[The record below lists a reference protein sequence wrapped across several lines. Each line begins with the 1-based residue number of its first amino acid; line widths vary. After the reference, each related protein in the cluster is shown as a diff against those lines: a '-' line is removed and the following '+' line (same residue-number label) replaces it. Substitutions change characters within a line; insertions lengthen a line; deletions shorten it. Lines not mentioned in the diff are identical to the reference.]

1 LLLFAAVAALLV
13 ASAPGALAVKRQV
26 RVIAVHY
33 RAHDGTRR
41 RAFVLL
47 PAWYGPKNH
56 PAIPLVISPHGRGVS
71 ARANTRLWRGLPA
84 VGRFAV
90 ISPEGEGRKLGRY
103 SWGSAGQVE
112 DLARMP
118 VIAHLTVP
126 WLHVDSH
133 RIYAFGGSMGG
144 QESLLLLARH
154 PRLLAGV
161 AAFDSVTNMALQYRS
176 FVRIPCSRQC
186 TRTWG
191 GPVGKALRSLARQE
205 IGGPPRTRRVAYASR
220 SPVTYARAIAASC
233 VPLELWWSVKDRIVV
248 NQRYQTGALYRS
260 ILKFRPDAPVTAYVG
275 WWRHSAEMHAEAR
288 LPLALTAFGLLPGRV
303 PTSTPGVRVYPPAD
317 TLNGRP
323 C

>member
-1 LLLFAAVAALLV
+1 LLV
-13 ASAPGALAVKRQV
+13 ASAPSAHAVKRQV
-26 RVIAVHY
+26 RVIAIHY
-33 RAHDGTRR
+33 RAHDGVRR

-47 PAWYGPKNH
+47 PAWYGSKNN

-90 ISPEGEGRKLGRY
+90 ISPEGEGRKLHRY
-103 SWGSAGQVE
+103 SWGSAGQIE

-126 WLHVDSH
+126 WLHVDQH

-144 QESLLLLARH
+144 QEVLLLLARH

-176 FVRIPCSRQC
+176 FMRIPCSRKC
-186 TRTWG
+186 KKVWKGSIGRG
-191 GPVGKALRSLARQE
+191 LRSLARQE
-205 IGGPPRTRRVAYASR
+205 VGGTPRTRRFAYARR
-220 SPVTYARAIAASC
+220 SPLTYARSIAASC
-233 VPLELWWSVKDRIVV
+233 VPLELWWSVKDQIVV
-248 NQRYQTGALYRS
+248 NQRYQTGELYRR
-260 ILKFRPDAPVTAYVG
+260 IVKLRPDAPVTAYVG
-275 WWRHSAEMHAEAR
+275 FWRHSAEMHAESR
-288 LPLALTAFGLLPGRV
+288 LPVALAGLGLLRGHPR
-303 PTSTPGVRVYPPAD
+303 TPGIRVYPPAD
-317 TLNGRP
+317 TLKGRP